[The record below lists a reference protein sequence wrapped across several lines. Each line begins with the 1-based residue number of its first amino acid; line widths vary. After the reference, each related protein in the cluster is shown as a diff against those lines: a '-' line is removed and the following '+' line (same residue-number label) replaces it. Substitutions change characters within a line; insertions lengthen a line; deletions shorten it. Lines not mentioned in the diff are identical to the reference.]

1 MEPEIDIFWLCDR
14 KCSACVP
21 PGEETCM
28 NEWCHHT
35 SDKAHAISDLKN
47 SPDGTLPKAFDIIP
61 GNNGRVGYFERKDDS
76 NGS

>member
-35 SDKAHAISDLKN
+35 IIMGQMREDLGL
-47 SPDGTLPKAFDIIP
+47 S
-61 GNNGRVGYFERKDDS
+61 RR
-76 NGS
+76 